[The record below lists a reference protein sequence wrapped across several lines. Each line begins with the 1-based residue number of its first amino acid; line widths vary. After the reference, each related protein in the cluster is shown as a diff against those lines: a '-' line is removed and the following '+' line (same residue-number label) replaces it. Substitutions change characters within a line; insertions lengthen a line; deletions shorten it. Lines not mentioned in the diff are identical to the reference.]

1 MLSQLSRPESR
12 RGAAAAADLRWGLAV
27 ISGDPSLA
35 DRAARALE
43 RDGLMITL
51 VTAGPDL
58 SLLHEAERSP
68 ALVVVA
74 AEFGE
79 HRLEQALRWARRHL
93 PHALVMVVVRPGR
106 QVDAGSL
113 LAMGADGLVHER
125 DMDVAL
131 GPMCRLAAT
140 GHVSVPSAM
149 RHTIHPPALSHR
161 ERQTL
166 GLALAGLT
174 NAQIARSVYVAESTV
189 KTHLSSAFRRLG
201 VHSRREAAALL
212 SSDPALRSSVLATLR
227 LSREFPA
234 SGDDQ

>member
-1 MLSQLSRPESR
+1 MLSQLSQPEAR
-12 RGAAAAADLRWGLAV
+12 RAAILPELRWGLAV

-43 RDGLMITL
+43 RDGLMVTL
-51 VTAGPDL
+51 VTAGPEL
-58 SLLHEAERSP
+58 SLLHEAERAP
-68 ALVVVA
+68 TLVVIG

-79 HRLEQALRWARRHL
+79 HRLEQTLQWTRRHL
-93 PHALVMVVVRPGR
+93 PHALVTVILQPG
-106 QVDAGSL
+106 QHVDAGSL

-140 GHVSVPSAM
+140 GHVSVPTAM

-174 NAQIARSVYVAESTV
+174 NAQIARRVYIAESTV

-212 SSDPALRSSVLATLR
+212 SSDPALRASVLATVR
-227 LSREFPA
+227 LSREFLP
-234 SGDDQ
+234 SGDAP